1 MKNNI
6 IIKKINI
13 VLSVLFLYSCIDQ
26 MQDAGD
32 AKKVTP
38 VRGTV
43 TIQVNTGFVTKAGDP
58 GFPTEGLRAVFNNFS
73 ENFTKEGIVD
83 ERGIVSIDSL
93 IPGIYSVNV
102 SGKVD
107 YNGQDYYLNG
117 AVSNVSIFEDITEE
131 DAIENNKKVIQ

>member
-58 GFPTEGLRAVFNNFS
+58 GFPTEGLRAVFNKRNC
-73 ENFTKEGIVD
+73 
-83 ERGIVSIDSL
+83 
-93 IPGIYSVNV
+93 IYRQFNSW
-102 SGKVD
+102 
-107 YNGQDYYLNG
+107 YLFCECFRE
-117 AVSNVSIFEDITEE
+117 SRL
-131 DAIENNKKVIQ
+131 

>member
-58 GFPTEGLRAVFNNFS
+58 GFPTEGLRACS
-73 ENFTKEGIVD
+73 IILARILQRKELWMK
-83 ERGIVSIDSL
+83 EEL
-93 IPGIYSVNV
+93 
-102 SGKVD
+102 
-107 YNGQDYYLNG
+107 YLST
-117 AVSNVSIFEDITEE
+117 V
-131 DAIENNKKVIQ
+131 

>member
-58 GFPTEGLRAVFNNFS
+58 GIFYHE
-73 ENFTKEGIVD
+73 
-83 ERGIVSIDSL
+83 IDGFLFLSTQA
-93 IPGIYSVNV
+93 S
-102 SGKVD
+102 
-107 YNGQDYYLNG
+107 
-117 AVSNVSIFEDITEE
+117 
-131 DAIENNKKVIQ
+131 

>member
-83 ERGIVSIDSL
+83 QRGIVSIDSL

-102 SGKVD
+102 SGKV
-107 YNGQDYYLNG
+107 
-117 AVSNVSIFEDITEE
+117 
-131 DAIENNKKVIQ
+131 

>member
-1 MKNNI
+1 MKNN

-43 TIQVNTGFVTKAGDP
+43 TIQVNTGFVT
-58 GFPTEGLRAVFNNFS
+58 
-73 ENFTKEGIVD
+73 
-83 ERGIVSIDSL
+83 
-93 IPGIYSVNV
+93 
-102 SGKVD
+102 
-107 YNGQDYYLNG
+107 
-117 AVSNVSIFEDITEE
+117 
-131 DAIENNKKVIQ
+131 

>member
-38 VRGTV
+38 VRG
-43 TIQVNTGFVTKAGDP
+43 QLPF
-58 GFPTEGLRAVFNNFS
+58 R
-73 ENFTKEGIVD
+73 
-83 ERGIVSIDSL
+83 
-93 IPGIYSVNV
+93 
-102 SGKVD
+102 
-107 YNGQDYYLNG
+107 
-117 AVSNVSIFEDITEE
+117 
-131 DAIENNKKVIQ
+131 

>member
-58 GFPTEGLRAVFNNFS
+58 GFPTEGLRAVFNNLARILQR
-73 ENFTKEGIVD
+73 KELWMK
-83 ERGIVSIDSL
+83 EEL
-93 IPGIYSVNV
+93 
-102 SGKVD
+102 
-107 YNGQDYYLNG
+107 YLST
-117 AVSNVSIFEDITEE
+117 V
-131 DAIENNKKVIQ
+131 